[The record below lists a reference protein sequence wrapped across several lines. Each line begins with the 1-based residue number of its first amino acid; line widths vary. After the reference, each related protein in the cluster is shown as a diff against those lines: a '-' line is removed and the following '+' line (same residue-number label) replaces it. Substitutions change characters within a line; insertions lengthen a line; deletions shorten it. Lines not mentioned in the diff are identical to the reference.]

1 MSGDGSPAAFPGSVT
16 LFLCLM
22 VLARMVLAVVLP
34 GHTKRL
40 SVAPGFDI
48 RCGVLIKA
56 LEEVYFR
63 YSFVLFCF
71 AEAMD
76 SDK

>member
-1 MSGDGSPAAFPGSVT
+1 
-16 LFLCLM
+16 M
-22 VLARMVLAVVLP
+22 VLARMVLAVAPP

-48 RCGVLIKA
+48 RCGVLIRA

-63 YSFVLFCF
+63 YSFVLLCF
-71 AEAMD
+71 AETRRWIQ
-76 SDK
+76 